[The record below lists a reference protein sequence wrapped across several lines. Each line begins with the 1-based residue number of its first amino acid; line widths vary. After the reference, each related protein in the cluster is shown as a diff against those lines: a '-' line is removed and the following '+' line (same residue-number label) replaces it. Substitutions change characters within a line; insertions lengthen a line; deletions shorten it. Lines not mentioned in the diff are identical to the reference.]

1 MIDVALHQ
9 KARPVA
15 LTEISRRQKI
25 SVSYLEQLFANLRR
39 HGLVT
44 ATRGPG
50 GGYRIARTAQTITV
64 ADVINAVDHAY
75 VEPRNTRADPSSAD
89 EQRCLA
95 SELWTSLH
103 QRMTEVLESI
113 HLQQLM
119 DDQVGIGI
127 HVEIKAI
134 CRAAPVKPRVVKPR
148 PRGPNSVF
156 DLADASAD

>member
-15 LTEISRRQKI
+15 LTEISRRQKV

-44 ATRGPG
+44 STRGPG
-50 GGYRIARTAQTITV
+50 GGYRIARTAHTITV

-75 VEPRNTRADPSSAD
+75 VEPLNTRDDPSSAD
-89 EQRCLA
+89 GQRCLA
-95 SELWTSLH
+95 SGLWTSLS
-103 QRMTEVLESI
+103 QRMAEILESI

-119 DDQVGIGI
+119 DDQIRIGI
-127 HVEIKAI
+127 DVEVEAV
-134 CRAAPVKPRVVKPR
+134 CRAAPAKPQVVKSR

-156 DLADASAD
+156 QLAEASTD